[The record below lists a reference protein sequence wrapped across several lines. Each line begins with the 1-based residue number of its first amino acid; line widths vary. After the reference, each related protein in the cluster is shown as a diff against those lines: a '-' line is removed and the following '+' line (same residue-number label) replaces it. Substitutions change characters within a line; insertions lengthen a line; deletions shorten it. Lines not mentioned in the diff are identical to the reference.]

1 MPFEKSPESSDH
13 FISFFLEV
21 CYDSVRCQYNNI
33 MVCFKQCFFFSD
45 FLVNFVLVFFQGNF
59 DHTIP
64 MNLKRNETD
73 WNKHLRHFTILL
85 CMKCRVCK
93 NFYFLI
99 FLLVVVCWRSI
110 RSNRTSPAKTANQAI
125 ERRPQKCHHFVTF
138 LEHHQNP
145 RRSTFG
151 FWFIRFLL
159 AFLIVVLFFFSSKKP

>member
-1 MPFEKSPESSDH
+1 M
-13 FISFFLEV
+13 
-21 CYDSVRCQYNNI
+21 
-33 MVCFKQCFFFSD
+33 FFFSD

-99 FLLVVVCWRSI
+99 FLLFVVVCWRSI

-151 FWFIRFLL
+151 FWFMRFLL
-159 AFLIVVLFFFSSKKP
+159 AFLIVVFFVFFQRNLNKQLLTIFSCHCNNFSRHFLLF